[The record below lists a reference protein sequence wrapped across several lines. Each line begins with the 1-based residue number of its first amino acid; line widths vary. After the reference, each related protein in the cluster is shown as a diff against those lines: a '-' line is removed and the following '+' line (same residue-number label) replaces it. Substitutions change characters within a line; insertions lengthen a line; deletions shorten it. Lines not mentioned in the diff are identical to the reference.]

1 MRIMIGYLL
10 RNLWEKKGRTFLI
23 LLSVSLV
30 AALFFASSA
39 IGTTFTEIIMNRI
52 QQQIGT
58 ADLIITAGEHAV
70 SPLLTPQAAVK
81 VPGVGAVMPQRSDSA
96 AFRSSWRSRKTYTVT
111 GVPLADAEKM
121 HLFALADPDAPP
133 SGSAVDTF
141 EGMKAIISKRFA
153 SESGLA
159 PGSRFTLELAGG
171 PKRFEVHAVCANG
184 MFTDKGEDLPV
195 VVPVETLAMQQGGRG
210 GAPMLWVAA
219 SDKSAPSIAAL
230 RESLKQAYPGCEV
243 EQPVDPVLI
252 ATELEEL
259 TIPFLLMT
267 ALVSFMSI
275 FIIYSSFRV
284 IAQERLPVIGTFR
297 SIGATKRM
305 ANGILLGES
314 VLYGVLGGGLGIL
327 LGQLVLRLL
336 TGIMIATMSSGGL
349 DLSVRFTTGQALT
362 AFLFALALCF
372 FSSLAPILK
381 VSGLPV
387 KDVILNTVEKAGKKG
402 WGRRAAGVVLLVAA
416 FLLPGSDRGPADM
429 ILSLSGMCCGLAA
442 TILLVPLLTQGLVFV
457 LKHPFSLVFGHVGM
471 LAAKNL
477 RENRN
482 LLNNI
487 VMLAI
492 GISSLLM
499 INTISASVADEVGNV
514 YSRCRYDLSMYC
526 AGMDRSTEQRLIA
539 QDGVS
544 DVLGMYEMY
553 NVEIGGSGRKVG
565 LVQGYGDRTF
575 FDYNDYELSKEAER
589 ALDGFND
596 ARNLLLTPSMMKTH
610 HLVTGDM
617 VTLRFSGRDRDY
629 RVVGTISTLMQ
640 NGSVAVI
647 PARYMRMDAG
657 MSAYSSFLI
666 RASKDPDAL
675 VASLGQ
681 VFERQYPYI
690 QTLES
695 QAEQNRTSNE
705 GLFML
710 LRSFSL
716 LAMGI
721 GVIGIVNNLVVGF
734 IQRQRVFAMMR
745 SVGMAKRQMTVM
757 LLLESFTGGIV
768 GGLIGSGSG
777 LLLLFGCAS
786 LLETIDL
793 PVRLTVH
800 PDQIVA
806 MVAGGMAIM
815 LLASVSPVMKG
826 AKMKLV
832 ESLKYE

>member
-1 MRIMIGYLL
+1 MIGYLL
-10 RNLWEKKGRTFLI
+10 RNLWEKKGRTFLL

-39 IGTTFTEIIMNRI
+39 IGTTFTDIIMNRI
-52 QQQIGT
+52 KLQTGR
-58 ADLIITAGEHAV
+58 ADLMIMAGERTV
-70 SPLLTPQAAVK
+70 SPLLTARAAETVS
-81 VPGVGAVMPQRSDSA
+81 GVAGVIPQRNGSA
-96 AFRSSWRSRKTYTVT
+96 VFRQSWKSRKTISIT
-111 GVPLADAEKM
+111 GISLADAARM
-121 HLFALADPDAPP
+121 RLFE
-133 SGSAVDTF
+133 VDNDTEGVAF
-141 EGMKAIISKRFA
+141 EGLRAIVSQPFA
-153 SESGLA
+153 SENELV
-159 PGSRFTLELAGG
+159 PGSGFTLDLAGG
-171 PKRFEVHAVCANG
+171 PKRFVVHAVCSNG
-184 MFTDKGEDLPV
+184 LFTNTGDDLPI
-195 VVPVETLAMQQGGRG
+195 VVPFDTLASLQGGRG
-210 GAPMLWVAA
+210 GAPLLWIVATDNA
-219 SDKSAPSIAAL
+219 APSLAIL
-230 RESLKQAYPGCEV
+230 QESLKQAYPGCEV

-252 ATELEEL
+252 AAELEEL
-259 TIPFLLMT
+259 TIPFMLMT

-284 IAQERLPVIGTFR
+284 ISQERLPVIGTFR

-314 VLYGVLGGGLGIL
+314 LLYGILGGGAGIL
-327 LGQLVLRLL
+327 LGQLVLRGL
-336 TGIMIATMSSGGL
+336 TSTMIATMTTGGL
-349 DLSVRFTTGQALT
+349 ALSVRFTPGQAVR
-362 AFLFALALCF
+362 AFLFALVLCF

-387 KDVILNTVEKAGKKG
+387 KDVILNTVEKVKKKG
-402 WGRRAAGVVLLVAA
+402 WGRHAAGVVLLVAA
-416 FLLPGSDRGPADM
+416 FLLPGSDRGSADM

-442 TILLVPLLTQGLVFV
+442 TILLVPLLTRGLVFI
-457 LKHPFSLVFGHVGM
+457 LKHPFAFLFGNVGM

-487 VMLAI
+487 AMLAI

-514 YSRCRYDLSMYC
+514 YSRCRYDLTMSC
-526 AGMDRSTEQRLIA
+526 AGMGRSTEQRLIA

-544 DVLGMYEMY
+544 DVLGMYELY
-553 NVEIGGSGRKVG
+553 YRVEIGGSGKQVG
-565 LVQGYGDRTF
+565 LVQGYGDQAF
-575 FDYNDYELSKEAER
+575 FDYNDYDRSKETER

-596 ARNLLLTPSMMKTH
+596 ARNLLMTPSLMKAH
-610 HLVTGDM
+610 HLKTGDM

-629 RVVGTISTLMQ
+629 RLVGTIDTMMQ
-640 NGSVAVI
+640 NGSVAII
-647 PARYMRMDAG
+647 PAKYLKVDAG
-657 MSAYSSFLI
+657 LSEYSAFLI
-666 RASKDPDAL
+666 RTSKDPDAL
-675 VASLGQ
+675 VTKLGQ
-681 VFERQYPYI
+681 VFERQYPYL
-690 QTLES
+690 QTLEG

-745 SVGMAKRQMTVM
+745 SVGMERRQMAVM
-757 LLLESFTGGIV
+757 LMLESFTGGIV

-777 LLLLFGCAS
+777 LLLLYGCAS
-786 LLETIDL
+786 LLQTIDL
-793 PVRLTVH
+793 PVQLTVQ
-800 PDQIVA
+800 PEQIAGMLV
-806 MVAGGMAIM
+806 GGMAVM
-815 LLASVSPVMKG
+815 LLASLSPIRKS